1 MFTLMAILAVVGLV
15 VVLGMYLA
23 GQDRRVPK
31 SETQPHTPGAARAD
45 EFPDPGRPSPHRADG
60 APVPG
65 SRDARHEHG
74 KP

>member
-1 MFTLMAILAVVGLV
+1 MLTLMAILAVIGVF

-23 GQDRRVPK
+23 SQQRRAPK
-31 SETQPHTPGAARAD
+31 AQTQAQVPGAPRAD
-45 EFPDPGRPSPHRADG
+45 EFPAPGDASPHRADG

-65 SRDARHEHG
+65 SRDQRREHG